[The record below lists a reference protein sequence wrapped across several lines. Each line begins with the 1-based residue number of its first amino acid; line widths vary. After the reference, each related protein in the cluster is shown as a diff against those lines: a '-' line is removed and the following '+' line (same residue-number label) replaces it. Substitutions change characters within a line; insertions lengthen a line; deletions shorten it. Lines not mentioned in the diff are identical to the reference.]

1 MLNVFLTVD
10 VEIWCDGWADI
21 DRKFPKA
28 FRSYIYGPTPAG
40 EYGLRYQAGVLRDHG
55 LNGVFFVEPLF
66 ACRFGNAPLSEIVG
80 VLRDAG
86 QEIQLHLHTEWV
98 DEALTPL
105 LPGIVSKRQFLRNFN
120 RDEQTQLIA
129 EGVRRL
135 GAAGAPPVNCFR
147 AGSFGFN
154 TDTLAALG
162 ANGIH
167 LDSSY
172 NATIFGLDS
181 GLAPGTVLTDVYC
194 EGGLTEFPMTVFDPG
209 FGRLRHAQLGA
220 CSWAELEGLLW
231 RALKTGQQSF
241 VLLSHNY
248 ELLTPS
254 KTRPDPVVVRRF
266 QRLCAFLDRHRDK
279 FRTRGFHGIDGI
291 TPRSQQQPLHSSAW
305 ASMTRTVE
313 QVYRRVYT

>member
-1 MLNVFLTVD
+1 MNVFLTFD
-10 VEIWCDGWADI
+10 IEIWCNGWNDL
-21 DRKFPKA
+21 DRAFPGS
-28 FRSYIYGPTPAG
+28 FERYIYGCSSDG
-40 EYGLRYQAGVLRDHG
+40 EYALPQTLAILNRHG
-55 LNGVFFVEPLF
+55 LKGVFFVEPLF
-66 ACRFGNAPLSEIVG
+66 ATRFGTKHLEIIVK
-80 VLRDAG
+80 LIRDAG

-105 LPGIVSKRQFLRNFN
+105 LPDITSKRQFLRNFN

-194 EGGLTEFPMTVFDPG
+194 EGGFTEFPLTVFDPG
-209 FGRLRHAQLGA
+209 LGRLRHAQLGA

-231 RALKTGQQSF
+231 RAVKTGQQSF
-241 VLLSHNY
+241 VLLSHNF

-291 TPRSQQQPLHSSAW
+291 TLRSQPQPLHSSAW
-305 ASMTRTVE
+305 ASMSRTVE